1 MKSTHLKFISVL
13 VAYSYLFYHQSSGIN
28 FLIFNVLLLI
38 ALAWEQPE
46 LLRTVLWRWVAAG
59 SLFSATC
66 IVFNGSELAWAAHL
80 VSLLV
85 LVGFSCQPQASFLI
99 AALQALH
106 SLITAPLRRFIQ
118 LFEKQTGVSEPTQPA
133 FSNRLYTYALPALV
147 TLGFLILYR
156 SANANFAHT
165 LSLIQLDFISWEW
178 IGFMLGG
185 FLLLFGVF
193 YREILL
199 ELSLLDFA
207 LKDGLEKEDMD
218 YSPANER
225 LLKENARGSSLL
237 WMLNGL
243 LLLVNFNDLIYF
255 ATNTGIPA
263 GSTYADYV
271 HQGVYTL
278 ILTVVL
284 AIGILLYYFRG
295 DQHFFTKNRLL
306 LTLAYAWII
315 QNGVLLLITA
325 CKNHWYVEEYGLTYK
340 RIGVFVYL
348 LLTLIGLVSTL
359 YKLKDIRSG
368 WYLIRR
374 NAWAF
379 YFVLVLSAAL
389 NWDLLIAR
397 YNLYQ
402 ARTLDV
408 SYLFTLSDSALPE
421 LYAIRKDPQFN
432 LSDVQKMR
440 LETRKETFL
449 ESTATQQWQSW
460 TYETSRIRAS
470 LNQIP

>member
-1 MKSTHLKFISVL
+1 MAVL
-13 VAYSYLFYHQSSGIN
+13 VVYSYLFYQQSDGIN
-28 FLIFNVLLLI
+28 FLIFNSILLMVLV
-38 ALAWEQPE
+38 WEQPE
-46 LLRTVLWRWVAAG
+46 LLSAALWRWVAAG
-59 SLFSATC
+59 SLFSAVC
-66 IVFNGSELAWAAHL
+66 IFFNGSALALVAHL

-85 LVGFSCQPQASFLI
+85 LVGYSCQPRASFLI

-106 SLITAPLRRFIQ
+106 SLITAPFRRLIQ
-118 LFEKQTGVSEPTQPA
+118 LFDKQTGITEPAHPV

-147 TLGFLILYR
+147 TLVFLFLYR

-165 LSLIQLDFISWEW
+165 LSLIQLDFISWECVW
-178 IGFMLGG
+178 FMLGG
-185 FLLLFGVF
+185 FLLLFGAF

-199 ELSLLDFA
+199 ELSLLDFG
-207 LKDGLEKEDMD
+207 LKDGLEKEEMD
-218 YSPANER
+218 YSPANES
-225 LLKENARGSSLL
+225 LQKENARGSSLL

-295 DQHFFTKNRLL
+295 DQHFFAKNRLL

-325 CKNHWYVEEYGLTYK
+325 CKNQWYVQEYGLTYK
-340 RIGVFVYL
+340 RIGVYVYL

-368 WYLIRR
+368 WFLVRR

-379 YFVLVLSAAL
+379 YVVLVLSAAL

-402 ARTLDV
+402 ARVLDV
-408 SYLFTLSDSALPE
+408 SYLFTLSDSVLPE

-432 LSDVQKMR
+432 LSVAQKMR

-460 TYETSRIRAS
+460 TYETSRIQAS
-470 LNQIP
+470 LNQVP